1 MQSIPMAAIVPS
13 GCVRSLQKLTLIPK
27 PKQLYNGSNKQVGGI
42 IPYALYCSYYQK
54 DKSGLQ
60 YELMT
65 LKDTIPPQSF
75 ICKPKL
81 AEESSGKFRLSSD
94 ERKRIIKLALAF
106 EADRKKEQM
115 GNRKR
120 ERNEGK
126 RKQRSKKR
134 RKMSDRNSES
144 DEEELNSDSQSEAES
159 EDSSSEEEEEE
170 QEVAKVEWLGDPIRE
185 VKVRVAYLL
194 AHSHIF
200 TR

>member
-13 GCVRSLQKLTLIPK
+13 GCVRFLQKLTLIPK
-27 PKQLYNGSNKQVGGI
+27 PKPLYNGSSKQVGGK
-42 IPYALYCSYYQK
+42 IPYALYSSYQK

-65 LKDTIPPQSF
+65 WKDTIPPQSF

-81 AEESSGKFRLSSD
+81 AESSGKFRLSSD